1 MSADPG
7 IVIVGA
13 SLAGAKAAQ
22 ALRLDHGYDRPIT
35 LVGDEPHLPYERP
48 ALSKGYL
55 LGTTETRELDVLE
68 PRFYS
73 DQDITLALGA
83 PATVLDLDA
92 RRVRTAGAA
101 EFAFSRVL
109 IATGSRAG
117 NLQVPGAGLVGV
129 HYLRDRDD
137 SEHLGEAL
145 RAADHVVIVG
155 AGWLGSELAAASH
168 ALGNRTT
175 VIDPLPTPLYTVLGD
190 EIGGLF
196 ARRHRD
202 HGVDL
207 LTGDGVEAVLG
218 THAVEAV
225 RTIKGR
231 RIPADLVI
239 VGVGAVPNTELAEA
253 AGLRV
258 DGGILADRHLRTSH
272 PAAVAAGDVA
282 RHQHPR
288 YLNPVR
294 IEHWDNA
301 VVHGTAA
308 AATLLDKPVTIDHV
322 PYFFSTQYGST
333 LEYVG
338 YPTRWDR
345 VVTRGEPDAPGFTA
359 FWLDGATP
367 VAAMTIDNWG
377 AADHLRALVAAAHP
391 ADPRRLADAGT
402 PLPDL
407 LPSAPSRA
415 L

>member
-1 MSADPG
+1 M
-7 IVIVGA
+7 GA

-35 LVGDEPHLPYERP
+35 LIGDEPHLPYQRP

-55 LGTTETRELDVLE
+55 LGTTEAGELDVLE

-73 DQDITLALGA
+73 DQDVTLALGA
-83 PATVLDLDA
+83 PATGLDLDA
-92 RRVRTAGAA
+92 RRVRIADGT
-101 EFAFSRVL
+101 ELPFSQVL
-109 IATGSRAG
+109 IATGSRARR
-117 NLQVPGAGLVGV
+117 LDLPGADLDGV
-129 HYLRDRDD
+129 HYLRDRAD
-137 SEHLGEAL
+137 SDRLGTAL
-145 RAADHVVIVG
+145 RDAAHVVVIG
-155 AGWLGSELAAASH
+155 AGWLGSELAAASRT
-168 ALGNRTT
+168 LGNRTT

-190 EIGGLF
+190 RIGGLL

-202 HGVDL
+202 QGVNV
-207 LTGDGVEAVLG
+207 LTGDGVDAILG

-225 RTIKGR
+225 RTITGR
-231 RIPADLVI
+231 ELPADLVI
-239 VGVGAVPNTELAEA
+239 IGVGAVPNTELAQA

-258 DGGILADRHLRTSH
+258 DGGVLTDEHLRTSH

-282 RHQHPR
+282 RHQHPH

-308 AATLLDKPVTIDHV
+308 AATLLGKPATIDHI

-338 YPTRWDR
+338 HPTAWDR
-345 VVTRGEPDAPGFTA
+345 IVTRGEPGIPGFTA
-359 FWLDGATP
+359 FWLDRDTP

-377 AADHLRALVAAAHP
+377 AADHLRTLIAAARP
-391 ADPRRLADAGT
+391 IESPLLTDPET
-402 PLPDL
+402 PIQTL
-407 LPSAPSRA
+407 LPTSNAVTVERVQR
-415 L
+415 